1 MDRIFLNE
9 NIKPHNC
16 VDWIIRH
23 PVCKSAYFF
32 WIVITAVFP
41 ITVDSVAKFMLCSR
55 VLHYKTPFCRGQN
68 LKTFTEV
75 IPSCTLSH
83 VPYKVPTSFDL
94 IKGKTF
100 YLTAEA
106 KILDYL
112 EYISNK
118 TIPSHLKNIM
128 LKLILYSIVSFGLA
142 NN

>member
-1 MDRIFLNE
+1 MKIL
-9 NIKPHNC
+9 
-16 VDWIIRH
+16 
-23 PVCKSAYFF
+23 SL
-32 WIVITAVFP
+32 
-41 ITVDSVAKFMLCSR
+41 ITVLTELSGTRFVNMPIFSEQLSLLSFQLQLTRLRSSCC
-55 VLHYKTPFCRGQN
+55 VQEFYYYLVHYKTPFCRGQN
-68 LKTFTEV
+68 LKRFTEV